1 MIDRF
6 YTILPLMR
14 GEIVLDGTEAHHLA
28 VVCRHRE
35 GDRVCLFNGDG
46 RDYHA
51 EVVAASKKNVILNIV
66 EVLEVDREL
75 PFRLEIAAPVP
86 KGDRGDFLIEKLTE
100 LGADVVVPLLTHY
113 SEVPGEGKTKFI
125 RWGRILLSAM
135 KQSRRVYR
143 PELREPIRLRDLLA
157 AEPVDA
163 ILVGH
168 PAPPAITE
176 APGLDG
182 GNTGDLPA
190 PDGGKPVAVSPSWRT
205 ELLLVGP
212 EGGWAPGEI
221 EQFRKAGATFI
232 SLGPN
237 RLRAET
243 AAMALLT
250 WRLSVLGVLGP
261 FSFASRDA
269 DPDEITS

>member
-100 LGADVVVPLLTHY
+100 LGVTRFVPLRTQRSVVEPRDTKLDRYRQKVVEASKQCGRNVLMEIAPLIDWSKFCAGGLPERRLLAHPGGDRSLSDLTKREDVVIAL
-113 SEVPGEGKTKFI
+113 
-125 RWGRILLSAM
+125 
-135 KQSRRVYR
+135 
-143 PELREPIRLRDLLA
+143 
-157 AEPVDA
+157 
-163 ILVGH
+163 
-168 PAPPAITE
+168 
-176 APGLDG
+176 
-182 GNTGDLPA
+182 
-190 PDGGKPVAVSPSWRT
+190 
-205 ELLLVGP
+205 GP
-212 EGGWAPGEI
+212 EGGFTDDEV
-221 EQFRKAGATFI
+221 EQGMTHGWERV
-232 SLGPN
+232 SLGS
-237 RLRAET
+237 RILRIET
-243 AAMALLT
+243 AGIALA
-250 WRLSVLGVLGP
+250 SFLGM
-261 FSFASRDA
+261 R
-269 DPDEITS
+269 